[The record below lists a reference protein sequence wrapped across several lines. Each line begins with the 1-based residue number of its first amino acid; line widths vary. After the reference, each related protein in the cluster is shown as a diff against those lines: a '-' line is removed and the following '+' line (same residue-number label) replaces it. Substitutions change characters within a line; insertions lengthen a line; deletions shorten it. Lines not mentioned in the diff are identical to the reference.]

1 MISGIQISTFIFNT
15 DKITEET
22 LTVSEALEK
31 GGEVYVEGYIFA
43 QEDNVVTKS
52 GKVIVKFYVTDK
64 KDSFTVKFFTTPED
78 YDEIFKNIIS
88 LKKGS
93 RLY

>member
-1 MISGIQISTFIFNT
+1 MLRVIFLPKKT
-15 DKITEET
+15 I
-22 LTVSEALEK
+22 
-31 GGEVYVEGYIFA
+31 
-43 QEDNVVTKS
+43 VVTKS

-88 LKKGS
+88 T
-93 RLY
+93 

>member
-1 MISGIQISTFIFNT
+1 M
-15 DKITEET
+15 
-22 LTVSEALEK
+22 EK

-88 LKKGS
+88 LKREQAILRCLESLK
-93 RLY
+93 RTLMKIAKWF